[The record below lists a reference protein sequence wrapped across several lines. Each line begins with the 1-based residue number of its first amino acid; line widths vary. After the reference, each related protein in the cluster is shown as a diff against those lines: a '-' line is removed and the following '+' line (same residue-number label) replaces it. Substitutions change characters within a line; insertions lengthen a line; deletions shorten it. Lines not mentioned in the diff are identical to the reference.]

1 MVDPQTGG
9 PWIMSDLEL
18 NLYMSELSNVVR
30 VMMPIHRWLHL
41 GQEAKTF
48 VDNVIRTATN
58 FWDDTYHIMDTID
71 EFTQLFRSVGPRIGQ
86 NFELLLMLR
95 LAQFALRIL
104 VMLISVH
111 DQLVDPPRVR
121 RDPDPDPYPLGFP
134 RGNDRQ
140 HQPAM

>member
-9 PWIMSDLEL
+9 PWIMSELEL
-18 NLYMSELSNVVR
+18 ELYKSELSDVIR
-30 VMMPIHRWLHL
+30 VMMSIHRWLHL
-41 GQEAKTF
+41 EPEAKTF
-48 VDNVIRTATN
+48 VDNVIRTANN

-104 VMLISVH
+104 IMFISMH
-111 DQLVDPPRVR
+111 DRLVDPPVI
-121 RDPDPDPYPLGFP
+121 RDPDLYPPRFP
-134 RGNDRQ
+134 RGSDRQ
-140 HQPAM
+140 HRPAM